1 MWPRRAVGAAG
12 HVVRRLLSFW
22 MLWHAYGGDR
32 DRLLASSVTSQSVM
46 YVNLREFREVFGVE
60 VSDFLPATG
69 AALAGSREAKAA
81 SGAA

>member
-1 MWPRRAVGAAG
+1 MPTVAIGTDSWPLVSRRS
-12 HVVRRLLSFW
+12 RS
-22 MLWHAYGGDR
+22 
-32 DRLLASSVTSQSVM
+32 M
-46 YVNLREFREVFGVE
+46 YVNLRESREVFDVG

>member
-12 HVVRRLLSFW
+12 HVVQRLLGFW
-22 MLWHAYGGDR
+22 MLWHADGGDR
-32 DRLLASSVTSQSVM
+32 DRLLASGVTSQSRQDVRHFDAED
-46 YVNLREFREVFGVE
+46 LAE
-60 VSDFLPATG
+60 LPQVDVYDRTA